1 MKVKLVLYFHHV
13 LKFFYLNLSFFNFCR
28 IRPQISRDIL
38 DLCHVCT
45 TTVPNEP
52 QIWIGS
58 DKSYTFDRV
67 FDMPTH
73 QDKIFDSCV
82 KDLVD
87 G

>member
-1 MKVKLVLYFHHV
+1 MYFLILVSHV
-13 LKFFYLNLSFFNFCR
+13 CCR

-45 TTVPNEP
+45 RTIPNEP

-58 DKSYTFDRV
+58 DKSYTFDKV
-67 FDMPTH
+67 FDMPTL